1 MEVRTRFAPSPTG
14 YMHIG
19 NLRTALYE
27 YLIAKSQGGKFILR
41 IEDTDQG
48 RLVEGSL
55 DVIYKTMKM
64 TGLQH
69 DEGPDIGG
77 EYGPYV
83 QSERMGLYM
92 DYAKELVEK
101 GEAYYCFCTKERLE
115 SLKEANAEGVSFA
128 KYDRHCLHLSPE
140 EVQAKL
146 AAGEPFVIRQ
156 KMPESGTTSFHDM
169 VYGDIT
175 VDNAELDDQILM
187 KADGFPTYNFANV
200 VDDHLM
206 HITHVVRGSEYL
218 SSTPKYNL
226 LYQAFGW
233 EPPIYVHLPAVMRDA
248 HHKLSKRHGDKSFE
262 DLVNEGYVVEAIV
275 NYIALLGW
283 SPSDNVEIFTL
294 KELEQ
299 KFDMAGLS
307 KSPSIFDIKKLTWM
321 NSEYLKAMDFD
332 KYFELARPKLE
343 EALAGTDLDL
353 KKIAALLQKR
363 LETLNDI
370 PRLVEELE
378 VPCAVKIVNGGSSIG
393 VELPDTKEQL
403 REALAKL
410 LAYGDHVV
418 VEKKIKG
425 REIQIAVLGDT
436 YLPAV
441 EIIPRGEYFDYVSKY
456 QKGGAQE
463 ICPAPITEEEWHQIG
478 EMALKLHRGLGLSV
492 YSRSDF
498 LLDEEGKAW
507 CLEINT
513 LPGMTPTSLVPQE
526 AAQVGLSYA
535 DLCERIVEESLK
547 ARGVQRT

>member
-41 IEDTDQG
+41 IEDTDQE
-48 RLVEGSL
+48 RQVEGAV
-55 DVIYKTMKM
+55 DVIYNTMRM
-64 TGLQH
+64 TGLKH

-77 EYGPYV
+77 DYGPYV
-83 QSERMGLYM
+83 QSERMGMYM

-115 SLKEANAEGVSFA
+115 SLKESNAEGAAFA
-128 KYDRHCLHLSPE
+128 KYDRHCLGLSKE

-146 AAGEPFVIRQ
+146 DAGVPFVIRQ
-156 KMPESGTTSFHDM
+156 KMPDIGTTTFSDV

-175 VDNAELDDQILM
+175 VENTELDDQILM

-226 LYQAFGW
+226 LYKAFGW
-233 EPPIYVHLPAVMRDA
+233 EPPVYVHLPAVMRDA

-262 DLVNEGYVVEAIV
+262 DLVREGYVVEAIV

-283 SPSDNVEIFTL
+283 SPSGTQEIFSL
-294 KELEQ
+294 KELEEN
-299 KFDMAGLS
+299 FDMAGLS
-307 KSPSIFDIKKLTWM
+307 KSPAIFDIKKLTWM

-332 KYFELARPKLE
+332 KFYALAEPKLK
-343 EALAGTDLDL
+343 EALGDTDLDL

-370 PRLVEELE
+370 HGLVEFFKTLPEYGTELYTHKKMKTNDE
-378 VPCAVKIVNGGSSIG
+378 IALSSLEAALPVLENLEDWNTTSIHDALMALVGELGIKNG
-393 VELPDTKEQL
+393 QL
-403 REALAKL
+403 LWPVRTALS
-410 LAYGDHVV
+410 
-418 VEKKIKG
+418 
-425 REIQIAVLGDT
+425 
-436 YLPAV
+436 
-441 EIIPRGEYFDYVSKY
+441 GEPTSP
-456 QKGGAQE
+456 GGAME
-463 ICPAPITEEEWHQIG
+463 LADI
-478 EMALKLHRGLGLSV
+478 LG
-492 YSRSDF
+492 
-498 LLDEEGKAW
+498 K
-507 CLEINT
+507 
-513 LPGMTPTSLVPQE
+513 
-526 AAQVGLSYA
+526 
-535 DLCERIVEESLK
+535 EESLRRIRK
-547 ARGVQRT
+547 GIELLKG

>member
-41 IEDTDQG
+41 IEDTDQE
-48 RLVEGSL
+48 RQVEGAV
-55 DVIYKTMKM
+55 DVIYNTMRM
-64 TGLQH
+64 TGLHH

-83 QSERMGLYM
+83 QSERMGMYM

-115 SLKEANAEGVSFA
+115 SLKESNAEGAAFA
-128 KYDRHCLHLSPE
+128 KYDRHCLGLSKE

-146 AAGEPFVIRQ
+146 DAGVPFVIRQ
-156 KMPESGTTSFHDM
+156 KMPDSGTTTFSDV

-175 VDNAELDDQILM
+175 VENTELDDQILM

-226 LYQAFGW
+226 LYKAFGW
-233 EPPIYVHLPAVMRDA
+233 EPPVYVHLPAVMRDA

-262 DLVNEGYVVEAIV
+262 DLVREGYVVEAIV

-283 SPSDNVEIFTL
+283 SPSGTQEIFSL
-294 KELEQ
+294 KELEEN
-299 KFDMAGLS
+299 FDMAGLS
-307 KSPSIFDIKKLTWM
+307 KSPAIFDIKKLTWM
-321 NSEYLKAMDFD
+321 NSEYLKAMDFE
-332 KYFELARPKLE
+332 KYYALAEPKLK
-343 EALAGTDLDL
+343 EALGDTDLDL

-370 PRLVEELE
+370 PGLVEFFKTLPEYGTELYTHKKMKTNDE
-378 VPCAVKIVNGGSSIG
+378 IALSSLEAALSVLENLADWNTTSIHDALMALVGELGIKNG
-393 VELPDTKEQL
+393 QL
-403 REALAKL
+403 LWPVRTALS
-410 LAYGDHVV
+410 
-418 VEKKIKG
+418 
-425 REIQIAVLGDT
+425 
-436 YLPAV
+436 
-441 EIIPRGEYFDYVSKY
+441 GEPTSP
-456 QKGGAQE
+456 GGAME
-463 ICPAPITEEEWHQIG
+463 LADI
-478 EMALKLHRGLGLSV
+478 LG
-492 YSRSDF
+492 
-498 LLDEEGKAW
+498 K
-507 CLEINT
+507 
-513 LPGMTPTSLVPQE
+513 
-526 AAQVGLSYA
+526 
-535 DLCERIVEESLK
+535 EESLRRIRK
-547 ARGVQRT
+547 GIELLKG

>member
-41 IEDTDQG
+41 IEDTDQE
-48 RLVEGSL
+48 RQVEGAV
-55 DVIYKTMKM
+55 DVIYNTMRM
-64 TGLQH
+64 TGLKH

-77 EYGPYV
+77 DYGPYV
-83 QSERMGLYM
+83 QSERMGMYM

-115 SLKEANAEGVSFA
+115 SLKESNAEGAAFA
-128 KYDRHCLHLSPE
+128 KYDRHCLCLSKE

-146 AAGEPFVIRQ
+146 DAGVPFVIRQ
-156 KMPESGTTSFHDM
+156 KMPDSGTTTFSDV

-175 VDNAELDDQILM
+175 VENTELDDQILM

-226 LYQAFGW
+226 LYKAFGW
-233 EPPIYVHLPAVMRDA
+233 EPPVYVHLPAVMRDA

-262 DLVNEGYVVEAIV
+262 DLVREGYVVEAIV

-283 SPSDNVEIFTL
+283 SPSGTQEILSL
-294 KELEQ
+294 KELEEN
-299 KFDMAGLS
+299 FDMAGLS
-307 KSPSIFDIKKLTWM
+307 KSPAIFDIKKLTWM

-332 KYFELARPKLE
+332 KYYALAEPKLK
-343 EALAGTDLDL
+343 EALGDTDLDL

-370 PRLVEELE
+370 PGLVEFFKTLPEYGTELYTHKKMKTNDE
-378 VPCAVKIVNGGSSIG
+378 IALSSLEAALPVLENLEDWNTTSIHDALMALVGELGIKNG
-393 VELPDTKEQL
+393 QL
-403 REALAKL
+403 LWPVRTALS
-410 LAYGDHVV
+410 
-418 VEKKIKG
+418 
-425 REIQIAVLGDT
+425 
-436 YLPAV
+436 
-441 EIIPRGEYFDYVSKY
+441 GEPTSP
-456 QKGGAQE
+456 GGAME
-463 ICPAPITEEEWHQIG
+463 LADI
-478 EMALKLHRGLGLSV
+478 LG
-492 YSRSDF
+492 
-498 LLDEEGKAW
+498 K
-507 CLEINT
+507 
-513 LPGMTPTSLVPQE
+513 
-526 AAQVGLSYA
+526 
-535 DLCERIVEESLK
+535 EESLRRIRK
-547 ARGVQRT
+547 GIELLKG

>member
-41 IEDTDQG
+41 IEDTDQE
-48 RLVEGSL
+48 RQVEGAV
-55 DVIYKTMKM
+55 DVIYNTMRM
-64 TGLQH
+64 TGLKH

-77 EYGPYV
+77 DYGPYV
-83 QSERMGLYM
+83 QSERMGMYM

-115 SLKEANAEGVSFA
+115 SLKESNAEGAAFA
-128 KYDRHCLHLSPE
+128 KYDRHCLGLSKE

-146 AAGEPFVIRQ
+146 DAGVPFVIRQ
-156 KMPESGTTSFHDM
+156 KMPDIGTTTFSDV

-175 VDNAELDDQILM
+175 VENTELDDQILM

-226 LYQAFGW
+226 LYKAFGW
-233 EPPIYVHLPAVMRDA
+233 EPPVYVHLPAVMRDA

-262 DLVNEGYVVEAIV
+262 DLVREGYVVEAIV

-283 SPSDNVEIFTL
+283 SPSGTQEIFSL
-294 KELEQ
+294 KELEEN
-299 KFDMAGLS
+299 FDMAGLS
-307 KSPSIFDIKKLTWM
+307 KSPAIFDIKKLTWM

-332 KYFELARPKLE
+332 KFYALAEPKLK
-343 EALAGTDLDL
+343 EALGDTDLDL

-370 PRLVEELE
+370 PGLVEFFKTLPEYGTELYTHKKMKTNDE
-378 VPCAVKIVNGGSSIG
+378 IALSSLEAALPVLENLEDWNTTSIHDALMALVGELGIKNG
-393 VELPDTKEQL
+393 QL
-403 REALAKL
+403 LWPVRTALS
-410 LAYGDHVV
+410 
-418 VEKKIKG
+418 
-425 REIQIAVLGDT
+425 
-436 YLPAV
+436 
-441 EIIPRGEYFDYVSKY
+441 GEPTSP
-456 QKGGAQE
+456 GGAME
-463 ICPAPITEEEWHQIG
+463 LADI
-478 EMALKLHRGLGLSV
+478 LG
-492 YSRSDF
+492 
-498 LLDEEGKAW
+498 K
-507 CLEINT
+507 
-513 LPGMTPTSLVPQE
+513 
-526 AAQVGLSYA
+526 
-535 DLCERIVEESLK
+535 EESLRRIRK
-547 ARGVQRT
+547 GIELLKG

>member
-41 IEDTDQG
+41 IEDTDQE
-48 RLVEGSL
+48 RQVEGAV
-55 DVIYKTMKM
+55 DVIYNTMRM
-64 TGLQH
+64 TGLHH

-83 QSERMGLYM
+83 QSERMGMYM

-115 SLKEANAEGVSFA
+115 SLKESNAEGAAFA
-128 KYDRHCLHLSPE
+128 KYDRHCLGLSKE

-146 AAGEPFVIRQ
+146 DAGVPFVIRQ
-156 KMPESGTTSFHDM
+156 KMPDSGTTTFSDV

-175 VDNAELDDQILM
+175 VENTELDDQILM

-226 LYQAFGW
+226 LYKAFGW
-233 EPPIYVHLPAVMRDA
+233 EPPVYVHLPAVMRDA

-262 DLVNEGYVVEAIV
+262 DLVREGYVVEAIV

-283 SPSDNVEIFTL
+283 SPSGTQEIFSL
-294 KELEQ
+294 KELEEN
-299 KFDMAGLS
+299 FDMAGLS
-307 KSPSIFDIKKLTWM
+307 KSPAIFDIKKLTWM
-321 NSEYLKAMDFD
+321 NSEYLKAMDFE
-332 KYFELARPKLE
+332 KYYALAEPKLKE
-343 EALAGTDLDL
+343 ELGDTDLDL

-370 PRLVEELE
+370 PGLVEFFKTLPEYGTELYTHKKMKTNDE
-378 VPCAVKIVNGGSSIG
+378 IALSSLEAALPVLENLADWNTTSIHDALMALVGELGIKNG
-393 VELPDTKEQL
+393 QL
-403 REALAKL
+403 LWPVRTALS
-410 LAYGDHVV
+410 
-418 VEKKIKG
+418 
-425 REIQIAVLGDT
+425 
-436 YLPAV
+436 
-441 EIIPRGEYFDYVSKY
+441 GEPTSP
-456 QKGGAQE
+456 GGAME
-463 ICPAPITEEEWHQIG
+463 LADI
-478 EMALKLHRGLGLSV
+478 LG
-492 YSRSDF
+492 
-498 LLDEEGKAW
+498 K
-507 CLEINT
+507 
-513 LPGMTPTSLVPQE
+513 
-526 AAQVGLSYA
+526 
-535 DLCERIVEESLK
+535 EESLRRIRK
-547 ARGVQRT
+547 GIELLKG

>member
-41 IEDTDQG
+41 IEDTDQE
-48 RLVEGSL
+48 RQVEGAV
-55 DVIYKTMKM
+55 DVIYNTMRM
-64 TGLQH
+64 TGLHH

-83 QSERMGLYM
+83 QSERMGMYM

-115 SLKEANAEGVSFA
+115 SLKESNAEGAAFA
-128 KYDRHCLHLSPE
+128 KYDRHCLGLSKE

-146 AAGEPFVIRQ
+146 DAGVPFVIRQ
-156 KMPESGTTSFHDM
+156 KMPDSGTTTFSDV

-175 VDNAELDDQILM
+175 VENTELDDQILM

-226 LYQAFGW
+226 LYKAFGW
-233 EPPIYVHLPAVMRDA
+233 EPPVYVHLPAVMSDA

-262 DLVNEGYVVEAIV
+262 DLVREGYVVEAIV

-283 SPSDNVEIFTL
+283 SPSGTQEIFSL
-294 KELEQ
+294 KELEEN
-299 KFDMAGLS
+299 FDMAGLS
-307 KSPSIFDIKKLTWM
+307 KSPAIFDIKKLTWM
-321 NSEYLKAMDFD
+321 NSEYLKAMDFE
-332 KYFELARPKLE
+332 KYYALAEPKLK
-343 EALAGTDLDL
+343 EALGDTDLDL

-370 PRLVEELE
+370 PGLVEFFKTLPEYGTELYTHKKMKTNDE
-378 VPCAVKIVNGGSSIG
+378 IALSSLEAALPILENLADWNTTSIHDALMALVGELVIKNG
-393 VELPDTKEQL
+393 QL
-403 REALAKL
+403 LWPVRTALS
-410 LAYGDHVV
+410 
-418 VEKKIKG
+418 
-425 REIQIAVLGDT
+425 
-436 YLPAV
+436 
-441 EIIPRGEYFDYVSKY
+441 GEPTSP
-456 QKGGAQE
+456 GGAME
-463 ICPAPITEEEWHQIG
+463 LADI
-478 EMALKLHRGLGLSV
+478 LG
-492 YSRSDF
+492 
-498 LLDEEGKAW
+498 K
-507 CLEINT
+507 
-513 LPGMTPTSLVPQE
+513 
-526 AAQVGLSYA
+526 
-535 DLCERIVEESLK
+535 EESLRRIRK
-547 ARGVQRT
+547 GIELLKG